1 MQRKRKGALKWFGE
15 TEGRFL
21 VAFEGDG
28 CPFGKNESACSFLIS
43 FLNFGKRVASSSD
56 NILVFA
62 GNVEETSL
70 IVKKY
75 INFVCKQIKDLKG
88 CEKAEI
94 FRHEFIILVGLPEQH
109 HEPCSY
115 TPNKNDYI
123 PQRVFNDSNY
133 CYCGVHKADP
143 TDKSCCLCSDH
154 LMALIHKSVKEGK
167 IVAGLSQFQIVLIQ
181 SNEGEVT

>member
-21 VAFEGDG
+21 VAFGGDG
-28 CPFGKNESACSFLIS
+28 CPFGKNESACSFLIR
-43 FLNFGKRVASSSD
+43 FLNVGKRVASSSD

-115 TPNKNDYI
+115 TPSKTITFLKGFLMTVTTATVEYI
-123 PQRVFNDSNY
+123 
-133 CYCGVHKADP
+133 K
-143 TDKSCCLCSDH
+143 
-154 LMALIHKSVKEGK
+154 LI
-167 IVAGLSQFQIVLIQ
+167 LLIRAAVYVVII
-181 SNEGEVT
+181 SWH